1 MPTRRDVVR
10 GVAVALTSSLL
21 ESRPSGAGE
30 ARRAQASPPGAAGAL
45 PTLVSLGDFET
56 EARGRM
62 TENARAYIT
71 GAAGDE
77 LTLRWN
83 REGYDHIRLNPRVLN
98 DVSRIDTSVTVF
110 GVKLSHPILVAPTAY
125 HRLVHAEGEIATA
138 RGAGAAAAM
147 MGISSFATTSIED
160 IAKAGPQAEDEVRSN
175 LAYMYLIHNRPKDA
189 RPLVDKLRL
198 DRQPQAKAKAMYAA
212 VSAETLARTGDA
224 AEAKKLVETY
234 RADDPEYGEI
244 AIMLLRAQ
252 VFTFMATKN
261 RGLARRAAMALAEKD
276 PNMLAPFLGKGTT
289 PEMQAMAREVLSEV
303 GYATRQKMKVQR
315 R

>member
-1 MPTRRDVVR
+1 VAKPKKLPPPSADVGNKQLAELETPGIKWNVVAQI
-10 GVAVALTSSLL
+10 GAALVALWVFAFLLVPYVGYWGVGVVAVLTLV
-21 ESRPSGAGE
+21 GAGFAGYLYNLTRKSRRVVEILKSATDE
-30 ARRAQASPPGAAGAL
+30 AGRKAAIAQLADVKGNDAMAALARAQ
-45 PTLVSLGDFET
+45 
-56 EARGRM
+56 
-62 TENARAYIT
+62 
-71 GAAGDE
+71 
-77 LTLRWN
+77 
-83 REGYDHIRLNPRVLN
+83 
-98 DVSRIDTSVTVF
+98 
-110 GVKLSHPILVAPTAY
+110 LVARDDPKEAM
-125 HRLVHAEGEIATA
+125 EILE
-138 RGAGAAAAM
+138 R
-147 MGISSFATTSIED
+147 ID

-261 RGLARRAAMALAEKD
+261 RGLARRAAMALAERD
-276 PNMLAPFLGKGTT
+276 PNMLAPFLGKGTSA
-289 PEMQAMAREVLSEV
+289 EMQAMAREVLTEI

-315 R
+315 K

>member
-1 MPTRRDVVR
+1 MGAATLSASGSSGSCESRATSAENGPVWYRGDGVAGSGGNISGSGGGSSSEGEVEGPATISVSSDVV
-10 GVAVALTSSLL
+10 
-21 ESRPSGAGE
+21 GAGFAVYLYNLTRKSRRVVEILRSATDE
-30 ARRAQASPPGAAGAL
+30 ASRKAAIAQLADVKGNDAMASLARAQ
-45 PTLVSLGDFET
+45 
-56 EARGRM
+56 
-62 TENARAYIT
+62 
-71 GAAGDE
+71 
-77 LTLRWN
+77 
-83 REGYDHIRLNPRVLN
+83 
-98 DVSRIDTSVTVF
+98 
-110 GVKLSHPILVAPTAY
+110 LVARDDPKEAM
-125 HRLVHAEGEIATA
+125 EILE
-138 RGAGAAAAM
+138 R
-147 MGISSFATTSIED
+147 ID

-175 LAYMYLIHNRPKDA
+175 LAYMYLLHNRPKDA

-261 RGLARRAAMALAEKD
+261 RGLARRAAIALAEKD
-276 PNMLAPFLGKGTT
+276 PNMLAPFLGKGTSA
-289 PEMQAMAREVLSEV
+289 EMQAMAREVLSEV

-315 R
+315 K

>member
-1 MPTRRDVVR
+1 MAKPKKLPPPAADLGNKQLADLETPGVKWNIVLQIGAALVGLWVFAFLLVPYVGYWGVGVV
-10 GVAVALTSSLL
+10 AALTLV
-21 ESRPSGAGE
+21 GAGFAGYLYTLTRKSRRVVEILRSATDE
-30 ARRAQASPPGAAGAL
+30 AGRKAAIAQLADVKGNDAMAALARAQ
-45 PTLVSLGDFET
+45 
-56 EARGRM
+56 
-62 TENARAYIT
+62 
-71 GAAGDE
+71 
-77 LTLRWN
+77 
-83 REGYDHIRLNPRVLN
+83 
-98 DVSRIDTSVTVF
+98 
-110 GVKLSHPILVAPTAY
+110 LVARDDPKEAMEI
-125 HRLVHAEGEIATA
+125 LEGI
-138 RGAGAAAAM
+138 
-147 MGISSFATTSIED
+147 D

-261 RGLARRAAMALAEKD
+261 RGLARRAAMALAERD

-289 PEMQAMAREVLSEV
+289 PEMQAMAREVLSET

-315 R
+315 K

>member
-1 MPTRRDVVR
+1 VAKPKKLPPPSADLGNKQLADLETPGVKWNIVLQIGAALVGLWVFAFLLVPYVGYWGVGVVAALTLVGAGFAVYLYTLTRRSRRVVEILKGATDEAGRKAAIAQLADVKGNDAMAALAR
-10 GVAVALTSSLL
+10 AQLVARDDPKQAMEIL
-21 ESRPSGAGE
+21 ES
-30 ARRAQASPPGAAGAL
+30 
-45 PTLVSLGDFET
+45 
-56 EARGRM
+56 
-62 TENARAYIT
+62 
-71 GAAGDE
+71 
-77 LTLRWN
+77 
-83 REGYDHIRLNPRVLN
+83 
-98 DVSRIDTSVTVF
+98 IDI
-110 GVKLSHPILVAPTAY
+110 G
-125 HRLVHAEGEIATA
+125 
-138 RGAGAAAAM
+138 
-147 MGISSFATTSIED
+147 
-160 IAKAGPQAEDEVRSN
+160 KAGPQAEDEVRSN

-261 RGLARRAAMALAEKD
+261 RGLARRAAAALAERD

-289 PEMQAMAREVLSEV
+289 PEMQAMAREVLSET

-315 R
+315 K